1 MGIIHE
7 LDVNLINKI
16 AAGEV
21 IESAHSVIKEL
32 LENSIDALSTQ
43 IDIQTQSAG
52 LGEILVSDNGS
63 GISEDDL
70 ELSLRRHAT
79 SKIKNL
85 DDLETV
91 YTYGFRG
98 EALSSIASVSKLKM
112 TTGTRVDA
120 PAIQIS
126 CEKGEILERKNT
138 TGFKGT
144 KISVEDLFY
153 NTPVRRKFLKSEK
166 AEDKKIKDR
175 IAITAVA
182 NPKIGFRYVQNQKEI
197 FNLKPSSTRERIVS
211 VFGDNLENHLLE
223 VKSEKKGLKAYGFIS
238 DPEFYKSNRSG
249 QFLFVNGRPIEMKY
263 SSYLLKKA
271 YDELI
276 PTQAHPWCFLFF
288 EIDPRHIDVNV
299 HPTKKEIRFLDEEGF
314 NSFFLEM
321 VHAELNSKTPVGILE
336 MRKRFFNEGKR
347 ADAIARANS
356 VLMQVLDFY
365 KAVLIHKNQ
374 NQSKK
379 SYTMIYTKMFPN
391 KALSLLKT

>member
-197 FNLKPSSTRERIVS
+197 FNLKPATTRERI
-211 VFGDNLENHLLE
+211 
-223 VKSEKKGLKAYGFIS
+223 
-238 DPEFYKSNRSG
+238 
-249 QFLFVNGRPIEMKY
+249 
-263 SSYLLKKA
+263 
-271 YDELI
+271 
-276 PTQAHPWCFLFF
+276 
-288 EIDPRHIDVNV
+288 
-299 HPTKKEIRFLDEEGF
+299 
-314 NSFFLEM
+314 
-321 VHAELNSKTPVGILE
+321 
-336 MRKRFFNEGKR
+336 
-347 ADAIARANS
+347 
-356 VLMQVLDFY
+356 
-365 KAVLIHKNQ
+365 
-374 NQSKK
+374 
-379 SYTMIYTKMFPN
+379 
-391 KALSLLKT
+391 

>member
-138 TGFKGT
+138 TG
-144 KISVEDLFY
+144 
-153 NTPVRRKFLKSEK
+153 
-166 AEDKKIKDR
+166 
-175 IAITAVA
+175 
-182 NPKIGFRYVQNQKEI
+182 
-197 FNLKPSSTRERIVS
+197 
-211 VFGDNLENHLLE
+211 
-223 VKSEKKGLKAYGFIS
+223 
-238 DPEFYKSNRSG
+238 
-249 QFLFVNGRPIEMKY
+249 
-263 SSYLLKKA
+263 
-271 YDELI
+271 
-276 PTQAHPWCFLFF
+276 
-288 EIDPRHIDVNV
+288 
-299 HPTKKEIRFLDEEGF
+299 
-314 NSFFLEM
+314 
-321 VHAELNSKTPVGILE
+321 
-336 MRKRFFNEGKR
+336 
-347 ADAIARANS
+347 
-356 VLMQVLDFY
+356 
-365 KAVLIHKNQ
+365 
-374 NQSKK
+374 
-379 SYTMIYTKMFPN
+379 
-391 KALSLLKT
+391 